1 MFKASIIVPLF
12 NAESFFDK
20 CMESIINQTIG
31 FENIEV
37 IIVDDCSTDNSYAIA
52 SKYADKYENVSLY
65 KTEKNTGIAGN
76 ARNVGVSHATGEY
89 LMFSDAD
96 DFFSLDACEV
106 LIGYAKEKNADVVTA
121 NYANADEDG
130 TAWEK
135 PIFNKEKYKNFK
147 LDKDNNLMDSFF
159 VMNSSVCNKIFK
171 ASFVKDNN
179 LKFLEGVP
187 AEDAFFSYSA
197 MLKGATIYY
206 NDSIIYYYRMRNK
219 SGNLSVSWNCSKD
232 YFDRINLAYKNIYKI
247 FKDNKEMD
255 YYRFFYAKN
264 MTYMLYK
271 FIDSKVMTF
280 DDQIE
285 TLVNMRWFYKLSKEL
300 NVPACQKSLGIIV
313 DKMIMGEYKDAIDI
327 CATVADIRS
336 FLPKEIKEKMSKP
349 DESMYRE
356 IEKTNKKESIN
367 DLGPTVES
375 LFN

>member
-1 MFKASIIVPLF
+1 MYKASIIIPLY
-12 NAESFFDK
+12 NAEKFFDR
-20 CMESIINQTIG
+20 CMESVINQTIG
-31 FENIEV
+31 FNNVEV
-37 IIVDDCSTDNSYAIA
+37 IIVDDCSTDNSYEIA
-52 SKYADKYENVSLY
+52 SKYAEKYDNVSLY
-65 KTEKNTGIAGN
+65 KTEKNSGIAGH
-76 ARNVGVSHATGEY
+76 ARNIGLEHATGEY

-96 DFFSLDACEV
+96 DFFSDDACEV
-106 LIGYAKEKNADVVTA
+106 LINYAKEVKADVVTA
-121 NYANADEDG
+121 NYSNADEDG
-130 TAWEK
+130 VPWEK
-135 PIFNKEKYKNFK
+135 PIFDKDKYKSFK
-147 LDKDNNLMDSFF
+147 LDKKENLMNSFF

-171 ASFVKDNN
+171 SSFVKEND
-179 LKFLEGVP
+179 LHFLEGVP
-187 AEDAFFSYSA
+187 AEDAYFSYSA
-197 MLKGATIYY
+197 MLKGAVIYY

-232 YFDRINLAYKNIYKI
+232 YFDRINLAYKNIYRI
-247 FKDNKEMD
+247 FKENKEMD

-280 DDQIE
+280 EDQIE

-313 DKMIMGEYKDAIDI
+313 DKMIDGEYKDAVDI

-349 DESMYRE
+349 DESMYKE
-356 IEKTNKKESIN
+356 IQNSNNGESVN
-367 DLGPTVES
+367 ELGPSVDT